1 MNNIDINSRL
11 LSGVSVSKVSFR
23 TQSIIL
29 MYSKLLGDMKI
40 GIKLDKSD
48 KMLLNI
54 LIYIPVTFVVRSID
68 LTISTQFLFIRK
80 SGSQMISVL
89 VSASAPVSNTYSSI
103 FWRPCSERF
112 QFLSEPFQFF
122 FSLM

>member
-103 FWRPCSERF
+103 F
-112 QFLSEPFQFF
+112 
-122 FSLM
+122 